1 MRGKGHHSYNRT
13 REEKKKK
20 KLISEYV
27 RINSCKRQ
35 KIARLLHIS
44 SSVIGKVKWT
54 VSFNIFTSY

>member
-44 SSVIGKVKWT
+44 SSVIGKVK
-54 VSFNIFTSY
+54 